1 MDEKALK
8 KKVQLRKRIM
18 DAGFEIDELIATDL
32 VEQKQAV
39 IVSMDELNAKF
50 AAMNGFIDEFVV
62 VSKQRSKFTYAARM
76 NLLDAQ
82 QALQDALLLGS

>member
-62 VSKQRSKFTYAARM
+62 VSKQRSEFIHAART